1 MSNHLLDLCGIRE
14 SLTSL
19 PSDHE
24 LDLIIAAYDK
34 AAATPN
40 TLRDLRLDLANWRL
54 RNQAPDRWS
63 NVISALCK
71 AKLALADW
79 VPPPRDEPD
88 GMKFEPYTP
97 FHQRYFYSAIGRAMA

>member
-54 RNQAPDRWS
+54 RNQAPVEIVAVRPGRNWKVAESEVSRFEQSDRYARSKQHQIWS
-63 NVISALCK
+63 AQ
-71 AKLALADW
+71 
-79 VPPPRDEPD
+79 
-88 GMKFEPYTP
+88 G
-97 FHQRYFYSAIGRAMA
+97 AIRAGVVAATA

>member
-1 MSNHLLDLCGIRE
+1 MTLLLDLGGIRE

-19 PSDHE
+19 PSDHN
-24 LDLIIAAYDK
+24 LNLILAAYDK

-54 RNQAPDRWS
+54 RNKAPDDWS

-71 AKLALADW
+71 AKLALANW
-79 VPPPRDEPD
+79 VPPPKDEAESE
-88 GMKFEPYTP
+88 KFEPLTP
-97 FHQRYFYSAIGRAMA
+97 FHQKFYYSAVGRAMA